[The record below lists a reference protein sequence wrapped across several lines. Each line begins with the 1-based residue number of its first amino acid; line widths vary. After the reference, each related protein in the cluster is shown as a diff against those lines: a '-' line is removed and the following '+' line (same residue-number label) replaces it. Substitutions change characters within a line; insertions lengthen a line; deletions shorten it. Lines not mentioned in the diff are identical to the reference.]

1 MWKKIF
7 FDFYLYESPNFQ
19 ESQLQFSQQL
29 VGCGLEDDLQMQ
41 NFEFWEFAMWQF
53 WILYM
58 NQILLVYV

>member
-1 MWKKIF
+1 MRKKTF

-29 VGCGLEDDLQMQ
+29 VVCGLEDDLQMQ

-58 NQILLVYV
+58 NQILSVYI